1 MDKRDNIVDY
11 YMGNKAYTSFLYGLL
26 TNESNY
32 LEYILDKRNINAA
45 IVGSISNIFLA
56 IKEELVEKEDGV
68 KARILLK
75 ELEKSVDIIAN
86 KTKDG
91 YVINNC
97 LFKDAAS
104 VVNELRNKLA
114 HGNFVLDLDHNRV
127 IFDINN
133 QNVVINIDNL
143 SVFVVSGLNT
153 YLKVNNSL
161 EYKRDFIISGKMAS
175 NRKKGISS
183 VNELTNFLKGFK
195 EVKIVIKRRD
205 GKLTCDNVIKRLEKV
220 LDMFKDTRDVK
231 VLYNFKKEVKKDYDF
246 DYEISSIKGVD
257 YDKISENI
265 LRSIPSDMDYDTE
278 VFEIAKEFQRQV
290 NEKYNKINPVIS
302 NLENLIVLQN
312 IWKYNTTDIGILR
325 KKIFNYYGSMNIN
338 YDNFLSAGIG
348 MFNSLFSY
356 ANDDIYKN
364 NNKFTN
370 LDNDGLEYDLL
381 DLSKVVVEHIDID
394 VMSLNNLKTKRIN
407 KEKEIGKL
415 ERLIMGYYEKLSIA
429 NSNNNGKAID
439 NLTCVLKKNE
449 DNKNELVRELQ
460 DINDSIFELNEY
472 YKNNILYLT
481 NERII
486 SGIRNSIAHGNY
498 KVIFNTNMEDSIVI
512 FEDIYKGVSTFKC
525 RVRIMDFINM
535 LWDSYV
541 VVEKVINKDRNV
553 VLAKRK

>member
-1 MDKRDNIVDY
+1 MDKRDNIMDY

-56 IKEELVEKEDGV
+56 IKEELVERENGV
-68 KARILLK
+68 KARISLK
-75 ELEKSVDIIAN
+75 ELEKSVGIIAN

-114 HGNFVLDLDHNRV
+114 HGNFVLDLDYNRV

-133 QNVVINIDNL
+133 QDVVININKL
-143 SVFVVSGLNT
+143 SSFVVSGLRT
-153 YLKVNNSL
+153 YLKVNNSS

-205 GKLTCDNVIKRLEKV
+205 GKLTYDNVIKRLEKV

-312 IWKYNTTDIGILR
+312 IGKYNTTDIGTLR
-325 KKIFNYYGSMNIN
+325 KKISNDYGSMNIN

-381 DLSKVVVEHIDID
+381 DLSKVVVEHIDMD
-394 VMSLNNLKTKRIN
+394 VMPLDNLKTKRIN

-429 NSNNNGKAID
+429 KSNNNGKAID
-439 NLTCVLKKNE
+439 NLTCVIKKNE
-449 DNKNELVRELQ
+449 DNKNELVRELLG
-460 DINDSIFELNEY
+460 INDSIFELNEY

-525 RVRIMDFINM
+525 TVRIMDFINM

-541 VVEKVINKDRNV
+541 VVEKFINKDRNV

>member
-1 MDKRDNIVDY
+1 MDKRDNIIDY
-11 YMGNKAYTSFLYGLL
+11 YMGNRAYTSFLYGIL
-26 TNESNY
+26 TNDASY
-32 LEYILDKRNINAA
+32 LGYILDKRNINSA

-68 KARILLK
+68 KAKIALK
-75 ELEKSVDIIAN
+75 ELEKSVNIIAD

-97 LFKDAAS
+97 LFKDSAS

-114 HGNFVLDLDHNRV
+114 HGNFRLDLDHSRV

-133 QNVVINIDNL
+133 QDVVININKL
-143 SVFVVSGLNT
+143 SSFVVSGLRA
-153 YLKVNNSL
+153 YLKVNNSS

-175 NRKKGISS
+175 NRKKSINS

-205 GKLTCDNVIKRLEKV
+205 GKLIYDDVIKRLEEV

-290 NEKYNKINPVIS
+290 NVKYNKINPIIS
-302 NLENLIVLQN
+302 NLENLIFLQS
-312 IWKYNTTDIGILR
+312 IKKYNTTDINVLR
-325 KKIFNYYGSMNIN
+325 KRIFNDYGSMNIN

-381 DLSKVVVEHIDID
+381 DLSKVVVE
-394 VMSLNNLKTKRIN
+394 RIN
-407 KEKEIGKL
+407 IDDMALDNLRMKKKTKEKEIGRIDKL
-415 ERLIMGYYEKLSIA
+415 MIENYERLLIVKGNNNSKAIEKLTYI
-429 NSNNNGKAID
+429 
-439 NLTCVLKKNE
+439 LKKYE
-449 DNKNELVRELQ
+449 DEKNVLVNELQGL
-460 DINDSIFELNEY
+460 NNSIFELNEY
-472 YKNNILYLT
+472 YSNNILYLT

-498 KVIFNTNMEDSIVI
+498 EVIFNTNMEDSYVI
-512 FEDIYKGVSTFKC
+512 FEDIYKGISTFKC
-525 RVRIMDFINM
+525 RVKIIDFINI
-535 LWDSYV
+535 LWDSYTV
-541 VVEKVINKDRNV
+541 IEKFINKDKV
-553 VLAKRK
+553 VMVKRK